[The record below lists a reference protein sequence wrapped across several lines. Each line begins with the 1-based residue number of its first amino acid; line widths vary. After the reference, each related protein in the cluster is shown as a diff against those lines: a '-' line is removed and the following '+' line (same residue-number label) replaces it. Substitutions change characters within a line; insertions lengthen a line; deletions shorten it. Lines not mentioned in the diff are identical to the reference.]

1 MAVSLTAIFDV
12 IDKMSDKMDAIANSG
27 SGAVEKWQK
36 VEDAADSAFGA
47 AAKGVDGV
55 AQTAESLNDTMEDTV
70 QSVETAADAADYW
83 TDAIG
88 HYDKSAMEAIYTTEE
103 LVEMGFKVEDALEAE
118 AKAAQQAEE
127 ALEDLDEQSE
137 DTGDAQE
144 DMGDKGSDALSQI
157 SSAIAS
163 AGIVKG
169 LQEIAEAA
177 YELADSF
184 TQAEKV
190 IIGATGATG
199 KELDA
204 LMESTTRVFANSNA
218 ENLYDVAAGMTAV
231 QKATGLAGDE
241 LEQATSASIVL
252 NDVLGYDVSQTAK
265 TASAL
270 MKNFGLS
277 AEEAYDIITAGAQ
290 SGADKNGDLLDILN
304 EYAAQYAALGL
315 SADEFLI
322 SLINGADAG
331 VFSIDKVGDAVKEF
345 NIRAKDGSETSAE
358 AFEALG
364 MDAEEMT
371 ARFAAGGET
380 ASAAFF
386 EVVSALNAM
395 DDPMEKNAAAIG
407 LFGTMYE
414 DLEANLLPILANIEG
429 GTIDVHGAL
438 ETVASDA
445 TSLSDNWQEA
455 SNSVSTA
462 FAGVVEPAISSVSST
477 AAGAVKNV
485 GDFLQE
491 HPAVTKA
498 LTAIGIGIGVVAV
511 GLAGVTVAATIYN
524 TVMAISAAVTTAF
537 GITLSAALWPITAIA
552 AGVAA
557 VVGVAMLLVDVFS
570 AAEDETAGMT
580 ATTREQY
587 YALQDLEDEYEN
599 ACDTY
604 GETSEEALRL
614 KYEMDDLN
622 ASFEANKMTVEEF
635 VEQCNALVESHND
648 LAQSYAENTASIHE
662 EEVGSLALI
671 QKLEDL
677 ATSTEQTAS
686 TQMQMQSIIDTLN
699 GKYPDLALNI
709 EDVTT
714 NTDAM
719 VTAMKKAAEEQAK
732 QEQYQGSY
740 DTYVELLKEQ
750 ALLEDQ
756 IAAATENVRLEQE
769 KMDNMSGWQHFWSA
783 GEWDDLESYEEALE
797 ELQAALAENQQMQQ
811 QCESTMEEYADSVK
825 EAEEATVSY
834 EDAVE
839 RAISSVQEEMDELC
853 KAYDEAYEAA
863 RDSIDGQ
870 IGLFDEMETKSELS
884 VKNMQ
889 DAFQSQI
896 DYLNT
901 YTENLRKA
909 AEYGLDDGL
918 IASLSDGSEESAG
931 YLNAIVE
938 NVEKLGAS
946 SEDAQKFVDDFNTSF
961 QEVESAKDE
970 FATTVATMETDFD
983 EKMSEI
989 EGRLNDAIDEM
1000 NMEEDAA
1007 AAAKETMEAYTQAI
1021 RDGTANAVSAAES
1034 AAAAVAAALD
1044 TSYTGGVTTTVAGH
1058 ASGTTNAE
1066 DIFVAGENG
1075 PELIV
1080 GAGGSTVFPA
1090 DETSRIINA
1099 VNGETGSGYTPPG
1112 YTGSENVTTETS
1124 GGETT
1129 KKVVL
1134 AIEGKGNIEL
1144 TGGKADEET
1153 LIAFLYE
1160 YLKPVLSEIL
1170 TEEIFEEGDMSYEY

>member
-1 MAVSLTAIFDV
+1 MTKLTAVFEL
-12 IDKMSDKMDAIANSG
+12 IDKVSDKMDAIANSG
-27 SGAVEKWQK
+27 SGAVDKWQK
-36 VEDAADSAFGA
+36 VEDVADSAFDA
-47 AAKGVDGV
+47 ASKGVAGV
-55 AQTAESLNDTMEDTV
+55 AQTAQSLGDAIEDTV
-70 QSVETAADAADYW
+70 QSFDAATDAADYW

-88 HYDKSAMEAIYTTEE
+88 NYDKSAMEAIYTTEE
-103 LVEMGFKVEDALEAE
+103 LVEMGFKTEDALEAE
-118 AKAAQQAEE
+118 AKAAEEAEE
-127 ALEDLDEQSE
+127 AIKKLGDQSD
-137 DTGDAQE
+137 DTGKKKK
-144 DMGDKGSDALSQI
+144 DMGDKGSEALNQI
-157 SSAIAS
+157 SNTLAS

-380 ASAAFF
+380 ASTAFF

-395 DDPMEKNAAAIG
+395 DDPMEKNAAAVG

-438 ETVASDA
+438 ETVTSDA

-462 FAGVVEPAISSVSST
+462 FTTAVEPAVSGLSSGVAGVVKSF
-477 AAGAVKNV
+477 

-498 LTAIGIGIGVVAV
+498 ITAIGVGLAAVVLGITGVVFVTQVAIPAVTAFGVALNTALGPIGWVALAVTGVVAAV
-511 GLAGVTVAATIYN
+511 G
-524 TVMAISAAVTTAF
+524 
-537 GITLSAALWPITAIA
+537 ALIA
-552 AGVAA
+552 
-557 VVGVAMLLVDVFS
+557 LFQK
-570 AAEDETAGMT
+570 EETEYDTWT
-580 ATTREQY
+580 ATTKAQY
-587 YALQDLEDEYEN
+587 DALQDLNAEYEE

-677 ATSTEQTAS
+677 AMSTEQTAS

-699 GKYPDLALNI
+699 EKYPDLALNI

-719 VTAMKKAAEEQAK
+719 VTAIKKAAEEQAK
-732 QEQYQGSY
+732 QEQYQESY

-769 KMDNMSGWQHFWSA
+769 KMDNMSGWQHFWTS

-797 ELQAALAENQQMQQ
+797 ELQAALAENRQMQQ
-811 QCESTMEEYADSVK
+811 QCENTMEEYADSVK

-931 YLNAIVE
+931 YLNAIIE

-1144 TGGKADEET
+1144 TGGKADKET